1 MNVIIKNVTTSN
13 EVFHIESEEGICF
26 ALSKEMIKD
35 YIPKK
40 GDKLFLHTFQGSRIR
55 GIDKDGQKIYY
66 LTDKELEEE
75 RQEWIKKEKER
86 RRLALVKEEP
96 ILEKMFSLL
105 PKFLQH
111 RILMQRLYIPDFR
124 VNEEIYEMSATF
136 LAYKIYLHCGK
147 SGDYDEN
154 LKNFNIIKYITNHK
168 ILSHYDMS
176 YNQVEFAKF
185 LAKLMEYDVKTQK
198 IDIHNPTP
206 EDILKSRSMKLAN
219 ALSPLIGD
227 PLSPR
232 EVFIERYVKTLN
244 N

>member
-1 MNVIIKNVTTSN
+1 MNITIKSVTTSN

-55 GIDKDGQKIYY
+55 GIDKDGQKIFY
-66 LTDKELEEE
+66 LTDEELEAE
-75 RQEWIKKEKER
+75 RQEWLKKEKER

-147 SGDYDEN
+147 TGDYDEN
-154 LKNFNIIKYITNHK
+154 LKNFNIVKYITTHK
-168 ILSHYDMS
+168 ILSHYRMS
-176 YNQVEFAKF
+176 DNQGEFAKF
-185 LAKLMEYDVKTQK
+185 LAKLMVYDVKTQK
-198 IDIHNPTP
+198 IDISNPTP
-206 EDILKSRSMKLAN
+206 EDILKSRTMKLAN

-227 PLSPR
+227 SLAPR
-232 EVFIERYVKTLN
+232 EVFIERYVKTLD
-244 N
+244 